1 MLTEHEVKDF
11 CTDNIAHFKTPLLVM
26 FDNDF
31 PIGVTGRIP
40 KIQDAGRFYQ
50 DTWASGGI
58 YDRNCM
64 IF

>member
-50 DTWASGGI
+50 DT
-58 YDRNCM
+58 RT
-64 IF
+64 